1 MIEKKTKQI
10 KTFNI
15 QIKILLETCGP
26 YTYLTSCARKLI
38 FTLLHIYFTNL
49 KKKKNNFRQISVW
62 WSHGIQYA
70 TVLHTYREKMKEII
84 ISRLC
89 QTIWLLSKDAAS
101 ATFTNSLGYMW
112 SLYIE
117 NTQWVFIYK
126 PKITVF
132 PFTVASHGL
141 APLRRYYVIVNSFK
155 YK

>member
-1 MIEKKTKQI
+1 M
-10 KTFNI
+10 
-15 QIKILLETCGP
+15 ETCGP
-26 YTYLTSCARKLI
+26 YTYLTSCARKFSRYYTFI
-38 FTLLHIYFTNL
+38 SRIWKR
-49 KKKKNNFRQISVW
+49 KKKFRQISVW

-70 TVLHTYREKMKEII
+70 TVLYTYREKMKEII

-126 PKITVF
+126 PQITVF
-132 PFTVASHGL
+132 PFTVAPHGL

>member
-1 MIEKKTKQI
+1 MWSDRKKKTKQI
-10 KTFNI
+10 KTFDI
-15 QIKILLETCGP
+15 QIKILLETLVNFHAI
-26 YTYLTSCARKLI
+26 THLFHESEKE
-38 FTLLHIYFTNL
+38 
-49 KKKKNNFRQISVW
+49 KNNFRQISVW

-126 PKITVF
+126 PQITVF
-132 PFTVASHGL
+132 PFTVAPHGL

-155 YK
+155 YI

>member
-1 MIEKKTKQI
+1 MWSDNKKKPQI
-10 KTFNI
+10 KTFDN

-26 YTYLTSCARKLI
+26 YTYLSISLMCSFISRIWKRRK
-38 FTLLHIYFTNL
+38 
-49 KKKKNNFRQISVW
+49 NFPQISVW

-70 TVLHTYREKMKEII
+70 TVPYIMYTYKEKLKEII

-89 QTIWLLSKDAAS
+89 QTILLLSKDAAS

-117 NTQWVFIYK
+117 NTRWVLIYE
-126 PKITVF
+126 PQITVF
-132 PFTVASHGL
+132 PFTVAPHGL

-155 YK
+155 YI